1 MNLTV
6 KKVGEIKGT
15 FVIESYQRG
24 FRWTEEEIKF
34 LLEDINEL
42 PNGQTYCLQPVVV
55 KDVDCVYELID
66 GQQRMTTLYLIMKY
80 LSAYIDIQYSI
91 EYNSC

>member
-24 FRWTEEEIKF
+24 YRWTEEEIKF
-34 LLEDINEL
+34 LLEVLCIQQNNRL
-42 PNGQTYCLQPVVV
+42 FSKCLL
-55 KDVDCVYELID
+55 CVYQGNVLLNLDYTIRNQVYD
-66 GQQRMTTLYLIMKY
+66 SR
-80 LSAYIDIQYSI
+80 S
-91 EYNSC
+91 